1 MTSSSPEQIE
11 QDIEQTRQ
19 DLRDDVEALK
29 DKLSPTGAAQIGT
42 ADALGYG
49 IILQAVE
56 MATAVI
62 MGAPALVKEGVS
74 WREIRLRALHTTPVE
89 LSSRPAQVRAGARS

>member
-1 MTSSSPEQIE
+1 
-11 QDIEQTRQ
+11 
-19 DLRDDVEALK
+19 
-29 DKLSPTGAAQIGT
+29 
-42 ADALGYG
+42 
-49 IILQAVE
+49 
-56 MATAVI
+56 